1 MAGNAIALI
10 QKYATKAWDEVYVA
24 ESRSAI
30 LDGEKDFL
38 KFTGTKT
45 VKVAKYMGAGLKNYG
60 RANTPISG
68 DYAAGSSDPFSDGN
82 GYGYPVGDIALRW
95 EEFTLRVD
103 RAIQLRIELMD
114 DEETDGL
121 AVAMAL
127 KETNRVNVVPEV
139 DAYVFSKLAEYAG
152 IVNTTAIA
160 DPVAGQLGYTLN
172 GPIYHLNL
180 AFEELENAQV
190 PAEKQIIFCSVSFR
204 NKLRMTNEL
213 IRTIDAAEFK
223 GNLSFKVEEYEGRKL
238 ITVPNSRFRTMIKLL
253 DTGSGG
259 YDWEAGSQQIDFI
272 VCDPSK
278 VAHVVKYE
286 HVKTFGPGVVQD
298 FDGYKVNVR
307 IYHDLFVLDNKRVGV
322 YVHTSN
328 VNAVAPDLKFN
339 YNATL
344 DMIDATWINPLKP
357 GLMVTSLYAV
367 ADVSGITVG
376 TTTIASLST
385 AAIPVTPYQV
395 FGEAAVSGGYH
406 LVGAHDGI
414 VTIVSSG
421 TFKAS

>member
-1 MAGNAIALI
+1 M
-10 QKYATKAWDEVYVA
+10 
-24 ESRSAI
+24 
-30 LDGEKDFL
+30 
-38 KFTGTKT
+38 
-45 VKVAKYMGAGLKNYG
+45 
-60 RANTPISG
+60 
-68 DYAAGSSDPFSDGN
+68 
-82 GYGYPVGDIALRW
+82 
-95 EEFTLRVD
+95 
-103 RAIQLRIELMD
+103 
-114 DEETDGL
+114 
-121 AVAMAL
+121 
-127 KETNRVNVVPEV
+127 EV

-259 YDWEAGSQQIDFI
+259 YDWESGSQQIDFI

-328 VNAVAPDLKFN
+328 VSAVAPDLKFN
-339 YNATL
+339 YNATA
-344 DMIDATWINPLKP
+344 DIIDATWINPLKP

-385 AAIPVTPYQV
+385 AAIPVFPYQT
-395 FGEAAVSGGYH
+395 FGSAAVSGGYH